1 MGLDRSVA
9 AAFVCVF
16 FSCVLAAQVAA
27 PQQHL
32 VRDWSSRHI
41 VFTGLTPGNLD
52 TAVRVDPRAWH
63 SWVLHAR
70 YSFER
75 PRQGEGE
82 LPVDRGHRHRRR
94 HKKELLADWE
104 IPIGGGVGPWAF
116 PAKFGFNVNA
126 TPDCAN
132 DYVVFPTSNPGT
144 PGLSG
149 VGPTLIAFNNLYTG
163 PGPTGICPSPS
174 TPATQPSVL
183 FAYNTTTTTQGKADL
198 SPVLSL
204 DGAKVAFVES
214 NDGSG
219 SNYTAFHVL
228 TWVAGEGTA
237 TSSVLPG
244 DCFPGHSCMTT
255 LVLSTTRSDSRSSPF
270 VDYAHDTAYVSDD
283 GGVLHK
289 ITPVF
294 NGTPVEITGNGWPV
308 QLAPAP
314 DIVNSPV
321 YDSVSGRVFVTDDS
335 ANNTLYI
342 VDGGS
347 GTILKK
353 ASLSAIVVSDLI
365 VDSTNQTVFV
375 FLADSSLN
383 LAVEQV
389 DTSGTLLRRIVVA
402 PLGGDVSVFTGA
414 LDQNYFTSPS
424 TGSLYFAGTANAHA
438 SVYSVGFTGKT
449 MNATFSGPL
458 VLSTSSMTSV
468 PTPLTEFFNPSLSGS
483 PDRLFVG
490 IDANCANGSADG
502 CIESLDIS
510 NGFPSAIL
518 SSRALG
524 TNGTS
529 HSVSGIIIDNVSSS
543 AQASSI
549 YFESFPEGSPQ
560 SAIKLTQ
567 ADLQ

>member
-9 AAFVCVF
+9 AALVCIFYSSV
-16 FSCVLAAQVAA
+16 VAAQVSAS
-27 PQQHL
+27 QQHL
-32 VRDWSSRHI
+32 VRDWSTRHV
-41 VFTGLTPGNLD
+41 VFTGLTPGNLGS
-52 TAVRVDPRAWH
+52 AVGADPRAWH
-63 SWVLHAR
+63 SWAEHALYTFKPSR
-70 YSFER
+70 RGER
-75 PRQGEGE
+75 E
-82 LPVDRGHRHRRR
+82 LPTDRYHRQRRR
-94 HKKELLADWE
+94 HKKELLADWD
-104 IPIGGGVGPWAF
+104 IPIGGAVGPWAF
-116 PAKFGFNVNA
+116 PAKFGFDVDA
-126 TPDCAN
+126 TPDCTN

-149 VGPTLIAFNNLYTG
+149 VAPTLIAFNNLYTG

-174 TPATQPSVL
+174 TPATLPSVL

-204 DGAKVAFVES
+204 DGKKVAFVES
-214 NDGSG
+214 NDSFT
-219 SNYTAFHVL
+219 SDYAAFHVL

-237 TSSVLPG
+237 TAAALPG
-244 DCFPGHSCMTT
+244 DCFPGHSCMAT
-255 LVLSTTRSDSRSSPF
+255 LVLSTTHSDSRSSPF

-314 DIVNSPV
+314 DRVNSPV
-321 YDSVSGRVFVTDDS
+321 YDSVSGRIFVTD
-335 ANNTLYI
+335 ANNTTLYV

-353 ASLSAIVVSDLI
+353 VSLSAFFVSDLI

-375 FLADSSLN
+375 FLADSSFN
-383 LAVEQV
+383 LAVEQI
-389 DTSGTLLRRIVVA
+389 DTSGALLRRLVVA
-402 PLGGDVSVFTGA
+402 PIGGNLNVFTGA

-424 TGSLYFAGTANAHA
+424 TGSLYFAGAVNFHA
-438 SVYSVGFTGKT
+438 SLYSVGFTGTT
-449 MNATFSGPL
+449 MNASFSGPL
-458 VLSTSSMTSV
+458 VLSTSATTSV
-468 PTPLTEFFNPSLSGS
+468 PGSLTEFFNPSLSGS

-490 IDANCANGSADG
+490 IDANCVNGSADG
-502 CIESLDIS
+502 CIESFDIS

-518 SSRALG
+518 SSRTLG
-524 TNGTS
+524 TSGGS
-529 HSVSGIIIDNVSSS
+529 LSVSGIIIDNVSSS

-549 YFESFPEGSPQ
+549 YFESFPQGSSQ

-567 ADLQ
+567 LDLQ